1 MNKPKHQ
8 KWPDGTR
15 VRFSDEARK
24 AMQKRPGITK
34 PLAAPGN
41 GPDVVYT
48 IDNSDD
54 AHHDVVLRE
63 TGERYG
69 TYWLTTVD
77 FDPTPDIEQW
87 TDTAARARERGRP
100 IYVIA
105 DRTHQQDIDG
115 RPFVED
121 EIDPDLGFFTHE
133 AAAQTRVNDL
143 NTPAIAAHAD
153 ATARY
158 DKQLKA
164 WERKQARA
172 AKLGFSSPDWRP
184 QPPTEPRLSVVV
196 EIRPATGGAL
206 A

>member
-8 KWPDGTR
+8 KWPDGTQ
-15 VRFSDEARK
+15 VRFTEEARK

-34 PLAAPGN
+34 PLAAPGR

-54 AHHDVVLRE
+54 AQHDVVLRE

-69 TYWLTTVD
+69 TYWLTTAD
-77 FDPTPDIEQW
+77 IDPSPDIEQW
-87 TDTAARARERGRP
+87 ADTAARGLGRS

-105 DRTHQQDIDG
+105 DRTHLQDTNG
-115 RPFVED
+115 RPFVEE
-121 EIDPDLGFFTHE
+121 EIDPDRGFFTDE
-133 AAAQTRVNDL
+133 AAARTRVNDL
-143 NTPAIAAHAD
+143 NTPTLTAHAD

-158 DKQLKA
+158 DKQFKA

-172 AKLGFSSPDWRP
+172 AKLGFSNPDWKP
-184 QPPTEPRLSVVV
+184 QPPREPLLFVVV
-196 EIRPATGGAL
+196 EVRRAA
-206 A
+206 ADARV